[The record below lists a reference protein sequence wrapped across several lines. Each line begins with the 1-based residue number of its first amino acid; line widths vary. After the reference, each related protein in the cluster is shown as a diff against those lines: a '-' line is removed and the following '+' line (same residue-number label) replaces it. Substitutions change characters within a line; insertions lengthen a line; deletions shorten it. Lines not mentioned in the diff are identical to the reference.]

1 MLDYREAYIA
11 PDEATEWLA
20 LLQSE
25 LAWRQQE
32 ITLFG
37 RRVMQPRL
45 TAWYGEEG
53 CRYRYSGLTLEPR
66 PWHPVLLELRQRLD
80 RSLGCRFNSALANAY
95 RDGQDSMGWH
105 ADDEPELGPR
115 PLIASISLGATRRF
129 LIRERGRSRSSGLDL
144 EHGSL
149 LVMKGDCQ
157 TTHRHCVPKTRKSVG
172 LRINLT
178 YRNIVG

>member
-1 MLDYREAYIA
+1 M
-11 PDEATEWLA
+11 
-20 LLQSE
+20 
-25 LAWRQQE
+25 
-32 ITLFG
+32 
-37 RRVMQPRL
+37 
-45 TAWYGEEG
+45 
-53 CRYRYSGLTLEPR
+53 
-66 PWHPVLLELRQRLD
+66 LLELRQRLE
-80 RSLGCRFNSALANAY
+80 RSLGARFNSVLANAY

-144 EHGSL
+144 ETGSL

-157 TTHRHCVPKTRKSVG
+157 STYRHCVPKTRKPAG

-178 YRNIVG
+178 YRKIVG